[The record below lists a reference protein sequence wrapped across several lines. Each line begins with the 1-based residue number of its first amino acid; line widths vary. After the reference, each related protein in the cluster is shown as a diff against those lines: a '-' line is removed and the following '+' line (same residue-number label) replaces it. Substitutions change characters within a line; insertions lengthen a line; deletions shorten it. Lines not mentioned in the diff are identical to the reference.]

1 MVVGKV
7 WWHQGQTLD
16 GRVGSPGL
24 KLRENEMSILTTVC
38 GPCAENI
45 QKHFDFISN
54 GVDLDGQGSCVACH
68 APADLGFVLPKSVF
82 LLGLEGVRYAGTFT
96 FEVVGFDLSKASEL
110 VRDFTELS
118 ALLTTAD
125 VFASDRRGWL
135 HDFTARITRFSHEIH
150 VKVRQGNARCRR

>member
-1 MVVGKV
+1 
-7 WWHQGQTLD
+7 
-16 GRVGSPGL
+16 
-24 KLRENEMSILTTVC
+24 MSILTTVC

-118 ALLTTAD
+118 ALLSAAD
-125 VFASDRRGWL
+125 VFASRLPAGIGKCEISVTDEDGYTISLHASHDLVMRFMSKFGKVTRGA
-135 HDFTARITRFSHEIH
+135 DDE
-150 VKVRQGNARCRR
+150 